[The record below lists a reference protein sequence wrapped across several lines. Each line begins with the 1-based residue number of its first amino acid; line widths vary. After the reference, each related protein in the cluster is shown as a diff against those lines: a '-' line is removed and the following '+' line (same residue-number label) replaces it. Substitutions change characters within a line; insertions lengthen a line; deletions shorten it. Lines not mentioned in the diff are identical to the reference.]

1 MEPFIPVLDNDI
13 SVPVPDT
20 STTFADNNTANNQEV
35 CDPVAPDTGTTVD
48 DGDLANREL
57 GVQIDKIFQE
67 GLSVEGL
74 PQAFDGADLIEK
86 LLADEMEKL
95 SVEEK
100 ERTAFDIHGM
110 AHESNDPENIDE
122 LLDQLE
128 QEIQKIPDK
137 KAYDKAK
144 YLNEEYVTG
153 QEFRLMFLRCDKFDV
168 QVSAQRI
175 VTHLENKMDMFGGGP
190 ALARKLRLS
199 DLNED
204 DIKSLKSGAWQLL
217 PGCDAAGRLVLA
229 LSPTCIDGSLAVE
242 CHQRAIVLLI
252 MSILQTEIAQKKGVV
267 VVMRWSGKSLLQVQQ
282 SIFTQAQLM
291 NKLRPGI
298 PRKIACVHILLSQK
312 CLRPLVEGIRWF
324 LHEELRSRIRVHFG
338 DFQQLNFALQTFGI
352 STDRFPFGPKNE
364 PIDLEHHLQ
373 CIQSWHKQE
382 EKGNTSID
390 IIVPRPFDVLF
401 GRGLH
406 TRNHTGN
413 LRAAHIADMFRDK
426 YEAAGKYEKTAIA
439 EQIVTII
446 RESHGRFL
454 KWEDDAWE
462 RVDQQ
467 DVRNKISHF
476 FRNTRNTGCPS
487 KGKASPSDGSTSGL
501 ETSPEGDSLA
511 SALSKRAQSDSR
523 QQSPQRIQ
531 KRCQRKS

>member
-1 MEPFIPVLDNDI
+1 MEPLLPMLDSNS
-13 SVPVPDT
+13 SVPV
-20 STTFADNNTANNQEV
+20 TTLADNNTADIQEE
-35 CDPVAPDTGTTVD
+35 CDPVTPDTTVV
-48 DGDLANREL
+48 DGDLVNREL
-57 GVQIDKIFQE
+57 AVQRETIFQDA
-67 GLSVEGL
+67 GLSLERF
-74 PQAFDGADLIEK
+74 PQSSDGEDLIDK

-100 ERTAFDIHGM
+100 ERTTFDIHGM

-122 LLDQLE
+122 LLEQLE
-128 QEIQKIPDK
+128 QEIRKIPNR
-137 KAYDKAK
+137 KAYEKAK

-153 QEFRLMFLRCDKFDV
+153 REFRLMFLRCDKFDV
-168 QVSAQRI
+168 QASAQRI
-175 VTHLENKMDMFGGGP
+175 VTHLENKMDIFGGGP
-190 ALARKLRLS
+190 ALARKLRMS
-199 DLNED
+199 DLNKD
-204 DIKSLKSGAWQLL
+204 DVKSLKSGAWQLL

-242 CHQRAIVLLI
+242 CHQRAIVLFI
-252 MSILQTEIAQKKGVV
+252 MSILQTEMAQKKGIVI
-267 VVMRWSGKSLLQVQQ
+267 VMWWSGQSLLQVQQ

-291 NKLRPGI
+291 KKLRPGI
-298 PRKIACVHILLSQK
+298 PRKVAGVHILLSQK
-312 CLRPLVEGIRWF
+312 FLRPLVGGIHWF
-324 LHEELRSRIRVHFG
+324 LHEELRARIRVHFG
-338 DFQQLNFALQTFGI
+338 DFEELKFALQTFGI
-352 STDRFPFGPKNE
+352 PTDRFPFRPKNE
-364 PIDLEHHLQ
+364 PIEMEHHLQ
-373 CIQSWHKQE
+373 CIQSWSKQE

-390 IIVPRPFDVLF
+390 IIIPRRFDVLF

-439 EQIVTII
+439 ERIVTII

-462 RVDQQ
+462 RVDQEAA
-467 DVRNKISHF
+467 RNKISHF

-487 KGKASPSDGSTSGL
+487 KSKASPSDGSTSGG
-501 ETSPEGDSLA
+501 ETSSDGDSLA
-511 SALSKRAQSDSR
+511 SALSKRAQSDSM

-531 KRCQRKS
+531 KRYQRDS